1 MHSYIRQ
8 VAICESVRETIKQ
21 ALAHGDD
28 MNLRQ
33 KANDIPTN
41 ESMLRAASL
50 RPNLDTEEKLR
61 NFLMEQIMGSLR
73 LTASQREHLNL
84 EVSGAGQ

>member
-1 MHSYIRQ
+1 
-8 VAICESVRETIKQ
+8 
-21 ALAHGDD
+21 

-50 RPNLDTEEKLR
+50 HPNLDTEEKLR

-73 LTASQREHLNL
+73 LTASQRERL
-84 EVSGAGQ
+84 EAVLG